1 MWHHTPVGPLLSPGS
16 HNLVEFL
23 DDKLVVDLRVLVEHF
38 GLFDCA
44 TVDFGPTIL
53 LFVLVVNGF
62 QLLGLFGRLAP
73 LFVIFL
79 VGAVG
84 GGVVLAEVVE
94 SLGPTAIVTVTRR
107 LLKKYRKFK
116 LRV

>member
-1 MWHHTPVGPLLSPGS
+1 MI
-16 HNLVEFL
+16 
-23 DDKLVVDLRVLVEHF
+23 DLRVFVEHF
-38 GLFDCA
+38 RLLDCA
-44 TVDFGPTIL
+44 AVDLGPTIL

-94 SLGPTAIVTVTRR
+94 SFGPTTIVTVTRR

-116 LRV
+116 LPG